1 MHGKRSL
8 LLLSLLLI
16 APGSAKALTLNVTGG
31 SVDLAQGC
39 SDAFCFT
46 QLYELNAGGNV
57 LGTIT
62 TDGATID
69 VALEIPLWSIATIA
83 GLDGVVGS
91 IAFQDVTYTASF
103 AHNGSLTDFNGAGI
117 GTAVGNYQLFGPT
130 ILTVPVPLNLAP
142 AIDVDCEETA
152 VSVYKCGVIIAG
164 LTFPIDISNT
174 ETRYVPHTID
184 LTATVPEP
192 GASVMGLTV
201 GLLGLA
207 YARRKALN

>member
-46 QLYELNAGGNV
+46 QLYELGLGGDV
-57 LGTIT
+57 SGTIT

-69 VALEIPLWSIATIA
+69 VDLTIPLWSISTIA
-83 GLDGVVGS
+83 GLDGLIDS
-91 IAFQDVTYTASF
+91 IQFQGVNYQASF

-117 GTAVGNYQLFGPT
+117 GTAVGDFQLFGPM
-130 ILTVPVPLNLAP
+130 ILTLPVPLNLAP

-152 VSVYKCGVIIAG
+152 ASVYKCGVIIAG

-184 LTATVPEP
+184 LTAVPEP